1 MEFSLGCF
9 QLGDDEMGKINHHGI
24 FNPKLSSC
32 DTTNNDKESKY
43 GTLQV
48 KGAWSAVAMFL
59 ERYLKKLCTKP

>member
-48 KGAWSAVAMFL
+48 KGAW
-59 ERYLKKLCTKP
+59 LCS